1 MCENNRPPNE
11 PLQQRLKQ
19 LKKTHKEKQREAQK
33 IREERQLLSEEFNQ
47 ANRLRA
53 LIEMFHPRSIKQM
66 IRTMG
71 AYMLGRRNRRQLYSR
86 TYKQKQASNDVLPY
100 TNALYTK
107 GFTKKALTDLRTLYE
122 TTRNK
127 YLKQAIAWELA
138 LWHARFLN
146 EHHANE
152 ALTYLQTITINKL
165 DQTDKRKRGIIAVEC
180 YIALGKY
187 AQAKQIIKN
196 ILTTDKH
203 PDLYLALANC
213 EKTSVAKL
221 TLINKAF
228 HHFALAPLPTTKTIT
243 HYDELTMETP
253 EKIKDSTKISV
264 ILPAYNSE
272 TGIKIAIESILNQTW
287 QNLELLI
294 IDDCSTDNTWEVIQ
308 QYAKEDERIRI
319 FQTEKNSGPYVA
331 RNIGLKHATG
341 HFVTINDADDWSH
354 AEKLAIQAKH
364 LLANEEIIANTS
376 EQARLLEDL
385 TFYRRGTPGRYIFS
399 NMSSLMF
406 RRELVVEKIGY
417 WDEVRFAADGEFKRR
432 LIKAFGQ
439 EKIVDL
445 KTGPLSFPRQSA
457 SSLTASSAFGYDG
470 FFMGARREYV
480 ASFTH
485 YHKTADNLY
494 YPAEQTKR
502 LFPVPHPMLPERK
515 KEERPF
521 DIAMAADFYELT
533 DEAANLIVQEIE
545 KNEQLGLTTALVQ
558 MNQYTLK
565 RHENTFHEQIREQI
579 NGETVQVVVYGEE
592 ISCKLLII
600 RTPLVLQERQIYL
613 PKIKTIGTLIM
624 IDELPFLEYNSKKVT
639 NYKVRQCL
647 RHLMMYTNKQG
658 RWYPLNDNI
667 RQQIEK
673 KFTHDFRFIKLA
685 TENWVKG
692 SEHHSEHYAVQ
703 ITDWLVDN

>member
-1 MCENNRPPNE
+1 MTKKDHSTNE
-11 PLQQRLKQ
+11 QLSKRLKR
-19 LKKTHKEKQREAQK
+19 LEKKQRKADK
-33 IREERQLLSEEFNQ
+33 IREKRELLQAEFQQ
-47 ANRLRA
+47 ANHMRA
-53 LIEMFHPRSIKQM
+53 FLEIFHPRTIKQA
-66 IRTMG
+66 IRTIG
-71 AYMLGRRNRRQLYSR
+71 AYILGRRNRRQLYSR
-86 TYKQKQASNDVLPY
+86 TYKRKQASNDILPY

-107 GFTKKALTDLRTLYE
+107 GFTKKALIDLRTMYD

-127 YLKQAIAWELA
+127 YLKEAIAWELA

-152 ALTYLQTITINKL
+152 ALKYLRAMNTNHL
-165 DQTDKRKRGIIAVEC
+165 DQASMRKRAIIAAEC
-180 YIALGKY
+180 YITLGKY
-187 AQAKQIIKN
+187 AQAKQTIKN
-196 ILTTDKH
+196 RLTTDKH

-221 TLINKAF
+221 THINKVF
-228 HHFALAPLPTTKTIT
+228 RHFALAPLTTTKTMT
-243 HYDELTMETP
+243 HYDELTMEAP

-272 TGIKIAIESILNQTW
+272 TGIKIAIESILKQTW

-294 IDDCSTDNTWEVIQ
+294 IDDCSTDGTWEVIQ
-308 QYAKEDERIRI
+308 QYAKKDDRLRI

-341 HFVTINDADDWSH
+341 QFVTVNDADDWSH

-364 LLANEEIIANTS
+364 LLANENIIANTS
-376 EQARLLEDL
+376 EQARLLENL
-385 TFYRRGTPGRYIFS
+385 TFYRRGTPGMYIFS

-406 RRELVVEKIGY
+406 RRKAVVETIGY

-439 EKIVDL
+439 DAIIDL
-445 KTGPLSFPRQSA
+445 RTGPLSFPRQSA
-457 SSLTASSAFGYDG
+457 ASLTASSAFGYDG

-480 ASFTH
+480 ASFSH
-485 YHKTADNLY
+485 YHKTGDNLY
-494 YPAEQTKR
+494 YPAGQTKR
-502 LFPVPHPMLPERK
+502 LFPAPEPMLPERK
-515 KEERPF
+515 KKKRQF
-521 DIAMAADFYELT
+521 DIAIAADFYEMT
-533 DEAANLIVQEIE
+533 DEAANLIIQEIE
-545 KNEQLGLTTALVQ
+545 KNEQLGLTTALIQ
-558 MNQYTLK
+558 MYKYKLK
-565 RHENTFHEQIREQI
+565 RRKNPFHKKIREKI
-579 NGETVQVVVYGEE
+579 NGESVQVVVYGEE
-592 ISCKLLII
+592 VSCKLLII

-639 NYKVRQCL
+639 NYNVRQCL
-647 RHLMMYTNKQG
+647 RHLMIYTNKRG

-667 RQQIEK
+667 RQNIEK

-685 TENWVKG
+685 TENWVREI
-692 SEHHSEHYAVQ
+692 EHHSEYYAVQ
-703 ITDWLVDN
+703 ITDWLIDK